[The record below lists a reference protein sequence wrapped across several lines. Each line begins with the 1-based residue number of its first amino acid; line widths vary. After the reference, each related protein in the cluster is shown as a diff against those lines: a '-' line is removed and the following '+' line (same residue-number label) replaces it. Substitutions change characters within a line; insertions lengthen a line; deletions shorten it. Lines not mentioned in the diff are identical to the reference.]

1 MSIEFL
7 VLSAFFL
14 ATLAAAAAG
23 GKNASSESEFYLAG
37 RRLRGVSFIVSLA
50 ATNFSAFTVL
60 GLAGAGYRI
69 GYAFYPAMGLGTGFM
84 AIGLYLAAKPMGEL
98 GRVRGWVTPTDLV
111 AERYGSPALAKAY
124 ALCLIAYTLPY
135 LSLQPMAAGYLLES
149 AFGMPYRAG
158 VVSIAAL
165 IALYTVGGGLR
176 AVVRTDLLH
185 GAVLAALV
193 PALWLLASWELGGVG
208 AAQRIAA
215 EKSPFLFSRPGG
227 AAGISVG
234 SLAGYFVLWFLADP
248 LFPQLGQRF
257 LAVRSDR
264 TLERT
269 VVCYPIVTTAL
280 FFFTI
285 STGIIASA
293 LIPGLS
299 GGGADRAWPLLA
311 ARGGPLIASILILGP
326 LTALMTTMDSQLL
339 TLSSLFLRDIAGKRD
354 ARGGAHRATVLA
366 VALIGTALALA
377 PPEDI
382 LGYLNRTSFLG
393 FAALSPLV
401 FGGLYLRGPGSR
413 TAALSLIAGQSTVV
427 GLGLGLIRAPGIPD
441 VFLAAGA
448 AWMPFALAA
457 VRKGRQAMLP
467 AESFEPY
474 RLGDV
479 LPARWAVIFV
489 ALLLPAFDFW
499 NWGKRAPALVAGLPV
514 WVWISIAQGILLSLA
529 LAAFFR
535 SKKPRR
541 TS

>member
-1 MSIEFL
+1 MDTDTRGSSWIEP
-7 VLSAFFL
+7 A
-14 ATLAAAAAG
+14 
-23 GKNASSESEFYLAG
+23 
-37 RRLRGVSFIVSLA
+37 IVSLA
-50 ATNFSAFTVL
+50 LMLPGLLPTGSA
-60 GLAGAGYRI
+60 
-69 GYAFYPAMGLGTGFM
+69 AF
-84 AIGLYLAAKPMGEL
+84 
-98 GRVRGWVTPTDLV
+98 
-111 AERYGSPALAKAY
+111 
-124 ALCLIAYTLPY
+124 
-135 LSLQPMAAGYLLES
+135 
-149 AFGMPYRAG
+149 
-158 VVSIAAL
+158 
-165 IALYTVGGGLR
+165 
-176 AVVRTDLLH
+176 
-185 GAVLAALV
+185 
-193 PALWLLASWELGGVG
+193 
-208 AAQRIAA
+208 
-215 EKSPFLFSRPGG
+215 PGG
-227 AAGISVG
+227 AAAW
-234 SLAGYFVLWFLADP
+234 LASGAAQALS
-248 LFPQLGQRF
+248 QLGLLLVIIGARGR
-257 LAVRSDR
+257 LREYGAVRPR
-264 TLERT
+264 AR
-269 VVCYPIVTTAL
+269 
-280 FFFTI
+280 
-285 STGIIASA
+285 
-293 LIPGLS
+293 
-299 GGGADRAWPLLA
+299 GALA
-311 ARGGPLIASILILGP
+311 APA
-326 LTALMTTMDSQLL
+326 
-339 TLSSLFLRDIAGKRD
+339 
-354 ARGGAHRATVLA
+354 LA